1 MTNNKLPHKFTTRD
15 GRTVSIRTIK
25 KTDTALL
32 VDLWHHMSEHT
43 RRMRFHTLPRDL
55 PPQEIWRRA
64 AELAHLHP
72 RRQAAVVATI
82 SAEDGE
88 HIVGVARLSRST
100 PDAAVAETAV
110 VVRDD
115 FQHVGLGTHLLRTLG
130 DVALAMGIQIW
141 VSGAYGNQPWRNARA
156 ARYFVEKYRL
166 KEASPNGGART
177 FTKGEKEDI
186 RRIRGLEDECAT
198 VHRH

>member
-1 MTNNKLPHKFTTRD
+1 MTNSKLPHKFTTRD
-15 GRTVSIRTIK
+15 GRTVSIRAIK

-32 VDLWHHMSEHT
+32 VDLWHHLSDRT
-43 RRMRFHTLPRDL
+43 RRMRFHALPRDL
-55 PPQEIWRRA
+55 PPQEIWQRA

-72 RRQAAVVATI
+72 RRQAAVVATV

-130 DVALAMGIQIW
+130 DVALAMGITQFEAW
-141 VSGAYGNQPWRNARA
+141 VLAEN
-156 ARYFVEKYRL
+156 
-166 KEASPNGGART
+166 EAVLEII
-177 FTKGEKEDI
+177 TKFGYPVQMETSRGETHVLLDI
-186 RRIRGLEDECAT
+186 SQKNT
-198 VHRH
+198 V